1 MIHTIGDEL
10 RPCKGPLLANEQATF
25 PNRVF
30 QSIGKRSIEQNGELS
45 HHFQALIGPRSE
57 YFAYPMSLHQ
67 RGVPTKVRTPAGQC
81 LRWSGVA
88 KHSLAHLSA
97 WKSEGSRSFR
107 QFCQPSPSGS
117 TKRPRCVQHREYIHK
132 QHWLEVQYFE
142 QTEILKWL
150 RLWPQQQ
157 HR

>member
-10 RPCKGPLLANEQATF
+10 LPCKGPPRANEQATF

-30 QSIGKRSIEQNGELS
+30 PSIGKRSIEQNGESS

-57 YFAYPMSLHQ
+57 YFAYLMSLHQ
-67 RGVPTKVRTPAGQC
+67 RGVPTKVRTPVGQC
-81 LRWSGVA
+81 LRWSGEA

-107 QFCQPSPSGS
+107 QFCQPSLSGS
-117 TKRPRCVQHREYIHK
+117 TKRLQCVLLREYIHT
-132 QHWLEVQYFE
+132 QHWPEVQYFE
-142 QTEILKWL
+142 RKVISRSPRQ
-150 RLWPQQQ
+150 
-157 HR
+157 